1 MHCQSCQKHLA
12 TVHQIEVVWHG
23 SGLGPEDRELRIL
36 HLCAPCAKA
45 AGLAVPPGVPSFP
58 KVVSLLSKALLQGGP
73 PAPAGPREAGK
84 GLTCPECGWSLR
96 DFQQTSRFGCP
107 RDYEVFEDFVTDLL
121 EKVHGT
127 SEHPVQEEE
136 AELSRLVHLMNE
148 AAAQEDYETAARLR
162 DQIRALEAGLQ
173 ESSEG
178 GR

>member
-1 MHCQSCQKHLA
+1 MHCQSCQKHVA
-12 TVHQIEVVWHG
+12 TVHQLEVSWHG
-23 SGLGPEDRELRIL
+23 PGLGPEDRELRIL

-73 PAPAGPREAGK
+73 PAQAQGEK
-84 GLTCPECGWSLR
+84 GATCPDCGWSIR

-107 RDYEVFEDFVTDLL
+107 RDYEVFQDFVLDLL
-121 EKVHGT
+121 EKIHGT

-136 AELSRLVHLMNE
+136 AEMARLVRLMNE

-162 DQIRALEAGLQ
+162 DQIRALESGLQ
-173 ESSEG
+173 ESPEG